1 MENQDIAANY
11 RDENSQL
18 VMIPRCMFSFRE
30 QIPLFL
36 CVCVCVVEFTFRNQW
51 MILRWL

>member
-18 VMIPRCMFSFRE
+18 VMIPQSLSLCGV
-30 QIPLFL
+30 QLPLFHFYL
-36 CVCVCVVEFTFRNQW
+36 WGAHTDGVNIRVLQW
-51 MILRWL
+51 L